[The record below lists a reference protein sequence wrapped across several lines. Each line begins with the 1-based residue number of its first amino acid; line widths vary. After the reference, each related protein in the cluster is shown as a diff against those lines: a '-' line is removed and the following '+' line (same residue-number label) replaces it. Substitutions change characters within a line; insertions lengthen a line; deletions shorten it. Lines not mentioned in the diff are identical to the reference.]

1 MSETR
6 ARTIVR
12 NACERHFKQMFIT
25 CRTRKE
31 NVGEA
36 KMCYCVWLKSFLL
49 LQRKFLSETSFQV
62 YAERRKQGFRMNV
75 SQLSQLSRVPTFKNG
90 IKGKMV
96 VFYYIMI
103 PFFGDYLFLFQ
114 GKYL

>member
-1 MSETR
+1 MNVITKKLTKNIFGNTTR
-6 ARTIVR
+6 
-12 NACERHFKQMFIT
+12 
-25 CRTRKE
+25 RK
-31 NVGEA
+31 
-36 KMCYCVWLKSFLL
+36 
-49 LQRKFLSETSFQV
+49 V

-103 PFFGDYLFLFQ
+103 PFFGDYFFLFQ
-114 GKYL
+114 AKYL